1 MNVER
6 IAEYRAAVTQVVM
19 AARVIGSH
27 DLPGLLAAIETSH
40 AVGPML
46 DPTLYRDAAKA
57 MDEDADVLRAAM
69 PLYRLA
75 ERLERKAATDAR

>member
-1 MNVER
+1 MNAEK
-6 IAEYRAAVTQVVM
+6 IAEYRAAVTQVAL

-27 DLPGLLAAIETSH
+27 DLPGLLAAIETAH

-46 DPTLYRDAAKA
+46 DPTLYREGVKA

-69 PLYRLA
+69 PLYYLAKRLA
-75 ERLERKAATDAR
+75 GKS

>member
-1 MNVER
+1 MNIDK
-6 IAEYRAAVTQVVM
+6 IAEYRAAVTQVVL

-27 DLPGLLAAIETSH
+27 DLPGLLAAIETAH

-46 DPTLYRDAAKA
+46 DPTLYRDSAKA

-75 ERLERKAATDAR
+75 KQLADPGKP